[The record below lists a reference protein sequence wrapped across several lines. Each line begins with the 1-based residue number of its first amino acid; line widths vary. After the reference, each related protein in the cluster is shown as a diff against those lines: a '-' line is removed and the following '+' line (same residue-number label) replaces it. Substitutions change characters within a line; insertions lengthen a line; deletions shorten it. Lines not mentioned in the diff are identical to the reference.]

1 MLVSSAAVRFAT
13 AGAWSHIQGPAYDRK
28 TAEGATGA
36 WKTGE
41 PRSIWEMKA
50 DGGFSS
56 FVTGEGR
63 AFTVVPADG
72 GGREAALA
80 LDRKTGKTLWQT
92 TLGASQYANGGGRG
106 ARGNDGGDGPRATPV
121 FARAGCLCLA
131 LSLISPRWTRPQ
143 ENSLASR
150 LDQGIRWQRTANCT
164 GPMRLRP

>member
-1 MLVSSAAVRFAT
+1 VLVSSAAVRFAT

-121 FARAGCLCLA
+121 FAQGRVFVFGAKFDLTA
-131 LSLISPRWTRPQ
+131 LD
-143 ENSLASR
+143 A
-150 LDQGIRWQRTANCT
+150 AT
-164 GPMRLRP
+164 GKFSGSTT